1 MCQPVFSVVGTS
13 AGRSHSLLSG
23 GTWEQVQCSMGPGP
37 GMEVGLSQAADEGV
51 RIVAGQAT
59 SHRREHRTL
68 QGGEPMEG
76 EHAHE
81 PVAVR

>member
-1 MCQPVFSVVGTS
+1 
-13 AGRSHSLLSG
+13 
-23 GTWEQVQCSMGPGP
+23 MGPGP
-37 GMEVGLSQAADEGV
+37 AVQVGLSQAADERV

-59 SHRREHRTL
+59 SHGREHRAL
-68 QGGEPMEG
+68 LCGETMDG